1 MRERTVELCK
11 RDEERGG
18 GRARKR
24 GEMKEKR
31 GVFNVRGSCKVRR
44 GLGRRGERLH
54 ERLPLFI

>member
-1 MRERTVELCK
+1 
-11 RDEERGG
+11 
-18 GRARKR
+18 
-24 GEMKEKR
+24 MKEKR